1 MHIMHQNDAHGAWNA
16 SWAETMLSRMMPTHL
31 IVLAV
36 VVHQDRYLV
45 VEERDGSFYLPA
57 GKVEPGENLMAAV
70 VRETIEEAGVLVG
83 LSGVLGFDHEA
94 IAGRA
99 RLRFV
104 FVGYPA
110 TTQAPKAFVDL
121 HSRGAHWATR
131 ADIAR
136 LRLRHPEVLH
146 WIDLQASGRALL
158 PCIAYETHGF
168 EYDGATA
175 ATDLRRART

>member
-1 MHIMHQNDAHGAWNA
+1 MHQKDDDGAWNA
-16 SWAETMLSRMMPTHL
+16 PSFRPIVSGMMPTHL

-36 VVHQDRYLV
+36 VPHEDRYLV

-83 LSGVLGFDHEA
+83 LSGILGFDHEA

-110 TTQAPKAFVDL
+110 TTQAPKAFVDP

-131 ADIAR
+131 AEIAR

-146 WIDLQASGRALL
+146 WIDLHASRRPLL

-168 EYDGATA
+168 EYDDGTA
-175 ATDLRRART
+175 ATGLRQART